1 LLFLLDQRV
10 AYRGTLKNVSPPRH
24 ALHVLFTKKTFAPKK
39 KVKYKFSSLHPQNL
53 SPVFPMAG
61 VAMPS
66 PASLEP
72 AQANHPCAKM
82 RLSGRQNNM
91 PEEFCLAST
100 CALAL
105 NPEP

>member
-1 LLFLLDQRV
+1 MFPRRATRYMYYSPKKLLRLFC
-10 AYRGTLKNVSPPRH
+10 PPS
-24 ALHVLFTKKTFAPKK
+24 KK